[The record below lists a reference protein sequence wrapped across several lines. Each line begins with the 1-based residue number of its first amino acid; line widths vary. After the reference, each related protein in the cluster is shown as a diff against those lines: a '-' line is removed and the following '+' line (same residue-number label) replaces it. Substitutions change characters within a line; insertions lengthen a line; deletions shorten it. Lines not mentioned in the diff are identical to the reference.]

1 VRGDLKMIKRYFI
14 RRINVIWRIT
24 SKIKMIVISILMVVL
39 LVGSNTINETLL
51 DANTQ
56 ALHDCLIT
64 GTADCQTLSITPQ
77 LPPPIPEI
85 NGTETERFLSAIASN
100 LTNIPQPGTYE
111 YILLR
116 AYGAA
121 FVNRNSAVQLPATVL
136 FNNEEETQVFQENV
150 TMVKVNGTHDCYLQA
165 SAAAALNQA
174 RSQQNIPLKSG
185 YGSGDCTRSFA
196 TNLRFW
202 NKYANQNTLDKV
214 RAGKETAILS
224 VVAPPGTS
232 QHLWGLAIDL
242 RVSQAKQRQALYE
255 NGWFQTV
262 VNDIPHWTYLGLK
275 EDDLLALGLKKQ
287 VEKGISYWVTPI

>member
-1 VRGDLKMIKRYFI
+1 MRGVLKMIKRYFT

-24 SKIKMIVISILMVVL
+24 NRIKMIVLSILMVVL
-39 LVGSNTINETLL
+39 LVGSNTINDTLL

-77 LPPPIPEI
+77 LPTPIPEI
-85 NGTETERFLSAIASN
+85 NGTEIERFLSAIATN

-121 FVNRNSAVQLPATVL
+121 FVNHNLAVQLPVKVL
-136 FNNEEETQVFQENV
+136 FNNEEETQAFQENL
-150 TMVKVNGTHDCYLQA
+150 TMVKVNGTNDCYLQA
-165 SAAAALNQA
+165 AAAAALNQA

-202 NKYANQNTLDKV
+202 NQYANQNTLDKV

-242 RVSQAKQRQALYE
+242 RVSQPKQRQALYE

-262 VNDIPHWTYLGLK
+262 VNDIPHWTYLGLT